1 MKSVRS
7 AAVALSA
14 LIFVAAG
21 AAGAPARAADA
32 PKALSPWDA
41 QLYAAAFEAVKK
53 GDFAAAEQNTAK
65 VSDKSLLGFVE
76 FQKLFHPTA
85 YTATYAELM
94 AWLDKY
100 SDLPGAQRV
109 RALAAKRKPAETGI
123 DPNAAAP
130 MAAPA
135 AGPRTWESI
144 DAVLSALQSGER
156 IDALTPKAAREALNA
171 GDLGNAR
178 RLAVEIGDWWVAGLA
193 AWRQRDYEEAFRRFE
208 MIALDVTEDPWVR
221 SGGAYWAAR
230 AAVAKGEPQ
239 RAPELLRVAAQF
251 PHTFYG
257 MIAERQ
263 LGLEPALRTGP
274 QPYAPQVQPAVVRTA
289 AGPDIA
295 SPALQELI
303 KSNPR
308 AKRAVAL
315 AQLGQNVDAGLE
327 LRAGMQAAR
336 GDQERADWTALAL
349 ALNGQLSAG
358 RAREIVDPRDYPTPD
373 LAANAPLTIDK
384 ALLYALMRRESRFD
398 PSAKSSAGA
407 YGLMQV
413 MPSTA
418 AWLVGDD
425 KLAKKPDL
433 LLDPD
438 TNLRVG
444 QAYIA
449 YLAGQ
454 GPVANDIFRVVAA
467 YNGGPA
473 RVLETAK
480 QLGPDADVLT
490 FIESIQVPQTR
501 VYVEEVMAAYWTY
514 RRIFGQDTK
523 SLDAVAA
530 GAKLVDLRLDTQG
543 PPVTQVVAPASL
555 AAGQK

>member
-7 AAVALSA
+7 AAIALSA
-14 LIFVAAG
+14 LMFVV
-21 AAGAPARAADA
+21 AGAPARAAEA

-41 QLYAAAFEAVKK
+41 QLYAAAFDAVKR
-53 GDFAAAEQNTAK
+53 GDFASAEQNTAR

-100 SDLPGAQRV
+100 ADLPGAQRV
-109 RALAAKRKPAETGI
+109 RALAAKRKPTETSI
-123 DPNAAAP
+123 DGVAP
-130 MAAPA
+130 TTVTPA
-135 AGPRTWESI
+135 GQRTWESI
-144 DAVLSALQSGER
+144 DAVLNAVQTGER
-156 IDALTPKAAREALNA
+156 FEPLTPKAAREALNA
-171 GDLGNAR
+171 GDLTNAR
-178 RLAVEIGDWWVAGLA
+178 KLATETGDWWVAGLA

-230 AAVAKGEPQ
+230 SAVARGTPQ
-239 RAPELLRVAAQF
+239 DAPELLRVAAQF

-274 QPYAPQVQPAVVRTA
+274 QPYLAQAAQPVVMKTA
-289 AGPDIA
+289 AAGGDLA
-295 SPALQELI
+295 TPALQQLI
-303 KSNPR
+303 KTNPR

-315 AQLGQNVDAGLE
+315 AQLGQTMDAGLE
-327 LRAGMQAAR
+327 LRAGMAAAR
-336 GDQERADWTALAL
+336 TEPERADWTALAM
-349 ALNGQLSAG
+349 ALNDQLSAS
-358 RAREIVDPRDYPTPD
+358 RTRDVVDARDYPMPD
-373 LAANAPLTIDK
+373 LGVDVPFTVDK

-398 PSAKSSAGA
+398 PSAQSNVGA

-418 AWLVGDD
+418 AWLTGDD
-425 KLAKKPDL
+425 KLAKKPEL
-433 LLDPD
+433 LLDPA

-449 YLAGQ
+449 YLASQ
-454 GPVANDIFRVVAA
+454 GPVGNDMLRVIAA
-467 YNGGPA
+467 YNGGPL
-473 RVLETAK
+473 RVMDPAK

-501 VYVEEVMAAYWTY
+501 VYVEEVMAAYWAY
-514 RRIFGQDTK
+514 RRIMGQDTK

-530 GAKLVDLRLDTQG
+530 GAKRVDMRLDTQG
-543 PPVTQVVAPASL
+543 APQPL
-555 AAGQK
+555 ATAALINGEK

>member
-7 AAVALSA
+7 AAIALSA
-14 LIFVAAG
+14 LMFVV
-21 AAGAPARAADA
+21 AGAPARAAEA

-41 QLYAAAFEAVKK
+41 QLYAAAFDAVKR
-53 GDFAAAEQNTAK
+53 GDFASADQNTAR

-100 SDLPGAQRV
+100 ADLPGAQRV
-109 RALAAKRKPAETGI
+109 RALAAKRKPTETSI
-123 DPNAAAP
+123 DGVVPTTVT
-130 MAAPA
+130 PA
-135 AGPRTWESI
+135 GQRTWESI
-144 DAVLSALQSGER
+144 DAVLNAVQTGER
-156 IDALTPKAAREALNA
+156 FEPLTPKAAREALNA
-171 GDLGNAR
+171 GDLTNAR
-178 RLAVEIGDWWVAGLA
+178 KLAAETGDWWVAGLA

-230 AAVAKGEPQ
+230 AAVARGTPQ
-239 RAPELLRVAAQF
+239 DAPELLRVAAQF

-274 QPYAPQVQPAVVRTA
+274 QPYLPQGAQPVVMKTA
-289 AGPDIA
+289 AAGGDLA
-295 SPALQELI
+295 TPALQQLI
-303 KSNPR
+303 KTSPR

-315 AQLGQNVDAGLE
+315 AQLGQTMDAGLE
-327 LRAGMQAAR
+327 LRAGMAAAR
-336 GDQERADWTALAL
+336 TEPERADWTALAM
-349 ALNGQLSAG
+349 ALNDQLSAS
-358 RAREIVDPRDYPTPD
+358 RARDVVDARDYPMPD
-373 LAANAPLTIDK
+373 LGVDVPFTVDK
-384 ALLYALMRRESRFD
+384 ALLYALMRRESRFN
-398 PSAKSSAGA
+398 PSAQSNVGA

-418 AWLVGDD
+418 AWLTGDD
-425 KLAKKPDL
+425 KLAKKPEL
-433 LLDPD
+433 LLDPA

-449 YLAGQ
+449 YLASQ
-454 GPVANDIFRVVAA
+454 GPVGNDMLRVIAA
-467 YNGGPA
+467 YNGGPL
-473 RVLETAK
+473 RVMDPAK

-501 VYVEEVMAAYWTY
+501 VYVEEVMAAYWAY
-514 RRIFGQDTK
+514 RRILGQDTK

-530 GAKLVDLRLDTQG
+530 GAKRVDMRLDTPGASSPQI
-543 PPVTQVVAPASL
+543 VATAAL
-555 AAGQK
+555 ATGEK